1 MTYKILGDR
10 VKLLNSYAVS
20 KKKFSME
27 LNAIRNLHPS
37 CLLWNRSESSLRREW
52 AAHNLAYSMNIR
64 REKTADCDL
73 NYELTW
79 YANILYFIVGSFAL
93 LVIK

>member
-1 MTYKILGDR
+1 MKYKILGDR
-10 VKLLNSYAVS
+10 VKLFDSYAVS
-20 KKKFSME
+20 KKKFTKE
-27 LNAIRNLHPS
+27 LNSIRNLHPA
-37 CLLWNRSESSLRREW
+37 CLLWNRSESSLCREW
-52 AAHNLAYSMNIR
+52 AAHNLAYAMNIKR
-64 REKTADCDL
+64 GKTKDCDL